1 MRHCHSFGA
10 IVFALALGA
19 TTLGAATF
27 GAATFGAAAFD
38 DAKYPDLRGQWRRLP
53 VPGITGQPG
62 YDPTKTQ
69 GRAQQAPLT
78 AQARAILET
87 SIADQAK
94 GGQGNDP
101 TFNCL
106 SPGMPRIM
114 TVYDPME
121 IIVTPGVTH
130 MLIGH
135 VHDSRRIYTDGRPWP
150 EEIEPSYAGYSIGHW
165 IDTDGDGRYDTLEV
179 ETRGFKGPRVYDAA
193 GTPLDADNQT
203 VIKERIYL
211 DKADPDVLYD
221 EITTIDHALTRPWTV
236 VKKIGRVKTA
246 QPVWNEAV
254 CAEGNNHLGISSENY
269 FMSGDGYLM
278 PTRKG
283 QAPPDLR
290 YFGHPQSR

>member
-1 MRHCHSFGA
+1 MLYRNSIG
-10 IVFALALGA
+10 ALALA
-19 TTLGAATF
+19 VTLGVSAIGVT
-27 GAATFGAAAFD
+27 TAAAFD
-38 DAKYPDLRGQWRRLP
+38 ESKYPDLRGQWRRLP

-62 YDPTKTQ
+62 YDPTKMQ
-69 GRAQQAPLT
+69 GKAQQAPLT
-78 AQARAILET
+78 PEAQAILEA
-87 SIADQAK
+87 SLVDQAR

-101 TFNCL
+101 TYNCL

-114 TVYDPME
+114 TIYDPVE
-121 IIVTPGVTH
+121 IVVTPTVTH
-130 MLIGH
+130 MLMGH

-150 EEIEPSYAGYSIGHW
+150 ENMEPSFAGTSIGKW

-179 ETRGFKGPRVYDAA
+179 ETRGFKGPRVFDAA
-193 GTPLDADNQT
+193 GIPLHSDNQT
-203 VIKERIYL
+203 VVKERIFR
-211 DKADPDVLYD
+211 DKTDPDILYD

-236 VKKIGRVKTA
+236 TRKIGRVKTE

-254 CAEGNNHLGISSENY
+254 CAEGNNHVGIAGETY

-290 YFGHPQSR
+290 YFKPSQH

>member
-1 MRHCHSFGA
+1 MYHRKALGA
-10 IVFALALGA
+10 IALAVALGA
-19 TTLGAATF
+19 TAPGT
-27 GAATFGAAAFD
+27 AAFD
-38 DAKYPDLRGQWRRLP
+38 ETKYPDLRGQWRRLP

-62 YDPTKTQ
+62 YDPTKIQ

-78 AQARAILET
+78 EEARAILEA

-101 TFNCL
+101 TYNCA

-130 MLIGH
+130 LLIGH

-150 EEIEPSYAGYSIGHW
+150 EEIEPSYAGYSIGRW
-165 IDTDGDGRYDTLEV
+165 LDTGGDGRYDTLEV
-179 ETRGFKGPRVYDAA
+179 ESRGFKGPRVYDAA

-211 DKADPDVLYD
+211 DKTNPDVLYD

-236 VKKIGRVKTA
+236 LKRIGRVKTA

-254 CAEGNNHLGISSENY
+254 CAEGNNHIGIGGETY
-269 FMSGDGYLM
+269 FMSGDGFLM

-290 YFGHPQSR
+290 YFKQPQN

>member
-1 MRHCHSFGA
+1 VHTTEKEGHMRFGGTVGA
-10 IVFALALGA
+10 VALALS
-19 TTLGAATF
+19 LGAA
-27 GAATFGAAAFD
+27 ATPSAAFD
-38 DAKYPDLRGQWRRLP
+38 ESRYPDLSGQWRRLP
-53 VPGITGQPG
+53 VPGVTGQPG
-62 YDPTKTQ
+62 YDPTKIQ

-78 AQARAILET
+78 PAARAILEA

-114 TVYDPME
+114 TIYDPME
-121 IIVTPGVTH
+121 IIVTPAVTH

-150 EEIEPSYAGYSIGHW
+150 DEIDPSYAGYSIGRW

-179 ETRGFKGPRVYDAA
+179 ETRGFKGPRVFDAA
-193 GTPLDADNQT
+193 GIPLDADNRT
-203 VIKERIYL
+203 IIKERIFT
-211 DKADPDVLYD
+211 DRTNPDVLYD

-236 VKKIGRVKTA
+236 LKRIGRVKVT
-246 QPVWNEAV
+246 QPSWNEAV
-254 CAEGNNHLGISSENY
+254 CAEGNNHVGIAGETY

-290 YFGHPQSR
+290 YFKKPRP